1 MVENEYNRGKV
12 DNEYDFCAI
21 TDKEVKVQL
30 EKLFMRKRVSYFL
43 RWDKPGFFSRLFM
56 SGREEIIFCI
66 NSMDIERAEEALKEL
81 DYAENEIRLIKSK
94 SNNRQGY

>member
-21 TDKEVKVQL
+21 TDMEVKIQI

-43 RWDKPGFFSRLFM
+43 RWDKPNIFARLF
-56 SGREEIIFCI
+56 SGAQEKIIFCI

-81 DYAENEIRLIKSK
+81 DYTENEIKLIKAK
-94 SNNRQGY
+94 SNNKQGY